1 MTIQEKL
8 TLQSNDCKNC
18 YLFKE
23 GMFYKV
29 YNEGAFM
36 FQEISK
42 YKVNAKYLKVVNTTV
57 YSMGFPQSVLNRFR
71 IQYKISDID
80 DKILKFSINN
90 VNFEHD
96 KYEQWCRTFVANEM
110 KSTTCI
116 LNQIKE
122 YPLASKTPIEVYMW
136 LYQLQKQL

>member
-57 YSMGFPQSVLNRFR
+57 YSMGFPQSVLNKFR

-80 DKILKFSINN
+80 DKILKFTINN
-90 VNFEHD
+90 VNF
-96 KYEQWCRTFVANEM
+96 
-110 KSTTCI
+110 
-116 LNQIKE
+116 LNMTNMNNGA
-122 YPLASKTPIEVYMW
+122 L
-136 LYQLQKQL
+136 LLL

>member
-57 YSMGFPQSVLNRFR
+57 YSMGFPQSVLNKFR
-71 IQYKISDID
+71 IPASSKNTFG
-80 DKILKFSINN
+80 ILDSSLL
-90 VNFEHD
+90 
-96 KYEQWCRTFVANEM
+96 T
-110 KSTTCI
+110 
-116 LNQIKE
+116 L
-122 YPLASKTPIEVYMW
+122 P
-136 LYQLQKQL
+136 